1 MYKRERITHN
11 IIFLFIIVPNVSFEV
26 YSPNFFARFI
36 ESHAVMFQGNAGLKP
51 KEGEVT
57 SKPWQWPLNYKVL
70 FYFIRSIPH
79 LFINNIKL

>member
-1 MYKRERITHN
+1 
-11 IIFLFIIVPNVSFEV
+11 VPNVSFEV

-57 SKPWQWPLNYKVL
+57 SKPWQWPINYKVW
-70 FYFIRSIPH
+70 FNFIH
-79 LFINNIKL
+79 